1 MEFSAQNK
9 LALKL
14 PLAFHF
20 QPTDDDLVLHFLR
33 HKIAGLPPL
42 LPIFIN
48 LLEQRPDHLT

>member
-48 LLEQRPDHLT
+48 LFINHLT